1 MLLNILAVGDVV
13 GEGGQDIL
21 SRRLRDLK
29 DEHKV
34 HFTVVNGENCSGVGI
49 LPRQAQRLF
58 DAVLTDLDN
67 GAGEYAPMTADELPW
82 CTVYLEL
89 DDGQNTYWFDSI
101 KPDFTETVKVLVSL
115 GLEEEQIF
123 QWEDNEKYGW

>member
-1 MLLNILAVGDVV
+1 MNTTEIRYKNTLGGNVFEGDLQNVELRGGYITGKAFDLNHQLTA
-13 GEGGQDIL
+13 
-21 SRRLRDLK
+21 
-29 DEHKV
+29 DE
-34 HFTVVNGENCSGVGI
+34 
-49 LPRQAQRLF
+49 AQRLF

-89 DDGQNTYWFDSI
+89 DDGQSTYWLDSI